1 MSNKLITTGVQK
13 IKARH
18 GCSQIVF
25 QIDFDHPEA
34 KKTIKEMVLRWDDYL
49 SEDNTFDI
57 LLANWV
63 QIASFHC
70 YRNYCESEIDPE
82 TYLNDAEDCP
92 MDGSKGISIYR
103 YWFQHTD
110 YDDFVVSMDNED

>member
-1 MSNKLITTGVQK
+1 MRNELKTSGVQR
-13 IKARH
+13 IKARY

-34 KKTIKEMVLRWDDYL
+34 KKTIKEMAMRWDDYL
-49 SEDNTFDI
+49 SDDDSFDT
-57 LLANWV
+57 LLANWA

-82 TYLNDAEDCP
+82 TYLSNAEGCP

-103 YWFQHTD
+103 YWFQYPD
-110 YDDFVVSMDNED
+110 YDDFVVSMDDE